1 MLSLCGAELRKT
13 RKRLRLE
20 LEKTGG
26 EGPGTK
32 AAQYLHK
39 TAEVRTMTHGSIRQ
53 YLPTLVQYDRPWL
66 STSCRSRGV
75 CAREGTD
82 QAVHA

>member
-1 MLSLCGAELRKT
+1 MRSLLSGASLSLCGTELRKT

-39 TAEVRTMTHGSIRQ
+39 TAEVRA
-53 YLPTLVQYDRPWL
+53 PWL
-66 STSCRSRGV
+66 NKSMMAYT
-75 CAREGTD
+75 GTLL
-82 QAVHA
+82 QTTMEHFM